1 MALCKY
7 LQTPA
12 PDPQALL
19 DLDINIEGPLLALL
33 EAAAARANT
42 LLAALRAVLL
52 VESLAES
59 AKFAVGMYLLSY
71 LGAAIT
77 GLTLLTL
84 AWAALF
90 TLPR

>member
-1 MALCKY
+1 M
-7 LQTPA
+7 
-12 PDPQALL
+12 
-19 DLDINIEGPLLALL
+19 L
-33 EAAAARANT
+33 EAAAARANG

-77 GLTLLTL
+77 GLTLVTL
-84 AWAALF
+84 AWAGLF
-90 TLPR
+90 SIPRSAKPHGGASATWRIHQSF